1 MPDQTVSAVKEYLGA
16 RREDLISFLRQ
27 LIAIPSP
34 TGSEGDVARRLLEE
48 MKALGYDEVFID
60 GVGNAVG
67 RIGHGPLKVMFD
79 AHMDTVDADQ
89 PGWTV
94 DPYKGKIDGDTLYG
108 LGSCDDKGALSGM
121 VYGVAALKAAGFPAD
136 LATIY
141 VVGAVGEE
149 TCEGLGAAH
158 FITKEGIRPDFVVIG
173 EASDL
178 GVRRGH
184 RGRALL
190 AVTYPGKTVHASV
203 PWLGDNPLEKIA
215 PLLSGIVPLNQRFL
229 DDPFLGKGSAVA
241 TAVTVTSPSLNSVP
255 SSATVY
261 IDRRMT
267 VGETREGIIKEIESV
282 LGGQKATIEV
292 VKVDQPSYTGQ
303 PRSGEEFFPPWSVPE
318 DHPLVQA
325 GMQAAREAL
334 DREPDLG
341 RWDFSTDG
349 TFTAGVAK
357 IPTIGFGPGDG
368 RWAHAPNEQ
377 VPISHIA
384 AAAGFYALVPR
395 ALAQAGRR
403 G

>member
-1 MPDQTVSAVKEYLGA
+1 MPDQTVPAVKDYLEA
-16 RREDLISFLRQ
+16 RQEELISFLRQ

-34 TGSEGDVARRLLEE
+34 TGSEGDVAKRVAEE
-48 MKALGYDEVFID
+48 MKRLGYDEVFID
-60 GVGNAVG
+60 HIGNAVG
-67 RIGHGPLKVMFD
+67 RIGHGPIKVLFD
-79 AHMDTVDADQ
+79 AHMDTVDGDQ

-94 DPYKGKIDGDTLYG
+94 DPYKGKIDGDTLFG

-121 VYGVAALKAAGFPAD
+121 VYGAAALKAAGFPAD
-136 LATIY
+136 LVTVY

-149 TCEGLGAAH
+149 SCEGLGIAH
-158 FITKEGIRPDFVVIG
+158 LITREGVRPDFVVIG

-190 AVTYPGKTVHASV
+190 SVTYQGKTCHASV
-203 PWLGDNPLEKIA
+203 PQLGDNPLEKIA
-215 PLLSGIVPLNQRFL
+215 PLLEGVKPLNQRFL
-229 DDPFLGKGSAVA
+229 DDPFLGKGSAVV
-241 TAVTVTSPSLNSVP
+241 TSVTVSSPSLNSVP

-267 VGETREGIIKEIESV
+267 VGETREGILDEINGV

-292 VKVDQPSYTGQ
+292 VKVDQPSYTGL
-303 PRSGEEFFPPWSVPE
+303 PRSGEEFFPPWSLPA

-325 GMQAAREAL
+325 GMEAARAAL
-334 DREPDLG
+334 GREPDLG

-377 VPISHIA
+377 VPISQIIT
-384 AAAGFYALVPR
+384 AAGCYA
-395 ALAQAGRR
+395 
-403 G
+403 

>member
-1 MPDQTVSAVKEYLGA
+1 MPEQTVPAVKQFLGA

-34 TGSEGDVARRLLEE
+34 TGSEGDVAKRVAEE
-48 MKALGYDEVFID
+48 MKGLEYDEVFTD
-60 GVGNAVG
+60 HVGNVVG
-67 RIGHGPLKVMFD
+67 RIGHGPIKVLFD

-94 DPYKGKIDGDTLYG
+94 DPYKGEIDGDTLFG
-108 LGSCDDKGALSGM
+108 LGSCDDKGALAGM
-121 VYGVAALKAAGFPAD
+121 VYGAAALKAAGFPAD
-136 LATIY
+136 QVTVYI
-141 VVGAVGEE
+141 VGAVGEE
-149 TCEGLGAAH
+149 SCEGLGVAH
-158 FITKEGIRPDFVVIG
+158 LITKGGVRPDFVVIG

-190 AVTYPGKTVHASV
+190 SVTYQGKTCHASV
-203 PWLGDNPLEKIA
+203 PQLGDNPLEKIA
-215 PLLSGIVPLNQRFL
+215 PLLTGVVPLNQRFL
-229 DDPFLGKGSAVA
+229 NDPFLGKGSAVV
-241 TAVTVTSPSLNSVP
+241 TSVTVTSPSLNSVP

-267 VGETREGIIKEIESV
+267 VGETREGVLDEIKGI

-292 VKVDQPSYTGQ
+292 VKVDQPSYTGH
-303 PRSGEEFFPPWSVPE
+303 PRSGEEFFPPWSLPE

-325 GMQAAREAL
+325 GMQAARAALGREA
-334 DREPDLG
+334 DLG

-368 RWAHAPNEQ
+368 RYAHAPNEQ
-377 VPISHIA
+377 VPISQII
-384 AAAGFYALVPR
+384 AAAGFYALVPW
-395 ALAQAGRR
+395 ALAQSGRR
-403 G
+403 A